1 MFRDTRSSRQ
11 TCWIDFT
18 WINYAR
24 LIFEIVSTTNIPNSL
39 PQSFEDAFETNYQ
52 GALLDADY
60 PNTGGNLA
68 CWFTVWDLLRTRK
81 ALLSKTI
88 DLANKVRGLLKIF
101 GMRLPKTVK
110 HGSFDGVVRPMME
123 VDEVLAH
130 AMLPLLDARLVLY
143 QHF

>member
-1 MFRDTRSSRQ
+1 M
-11 TCWIDFT
+11 
-18 WINYAR
+18 
-24 LIFEIVSTTNIPNSL
+24 
-39 PQSFEDAFETNYQ
+39 
-52 GALLDADY
+52 
-60 PNTGGNLA
+60 
-68 CWFTVWDLLRTRK
+68 
-81 ALLSKTI
+81 SKTI